1 MSDDLDSILEA
12 LKGPS
17 AAAPGAIDPMAMM
30 MMQMQN
36 DRADRAASRQMM
48 LQLIT
53 GIAPLILPMLMQK
66 KEADP
71 IMMTLL
77 SSLLGKKDD
86 GEQLKS
92 MLQMMAAGN
101 QMTMEQMKSS
111 LLSIMEMKD
120 QQTKKLLEEASERGD
135 DGPASGP
142 AAIMREIRL
151 GLGAAINLLPQ
162 QPQQPAQVASVPNL
176 MHTTMDKVSCKRCG
190 TAYVDGRQACK
201 CADAQAPAQRP
212 PPIAVVLAQL
222 QAIQTGKVKESPA
235 TWAALSTVALQ
246 DDALLAALDD
256 CAEDDLQPLFAY
268 CLPHLKASQTL
279 MAWVSAEGVPAWI
292 DDRVKRKL
300 LPLIDAA
307 RDDGEEEAEEDPAE
321 PAAVPAGM
329 HPMPVAA
336 DLSHEPETLHAG
348 NTEG

>member
-1 MSDDLDSILEA
+1 MSDDLDSILAA

-17 AAAPGAIDPMAMM
+17 AGAPGAIDPMAMM
-30 MMQMQN
+30 MMQMQQ
-36 DRADRAASRQMM
+36 DRADRAASRQTM
-48 LQLIT
+48 LQMVTVL
-53 GIAPLILPMLMQK
+53 GPILVPMLFK
-66 KEADP
+66 KEQDP
-71 IMMTLL
+71 VLMALL
-77 SSLLGKKDD
+77 SGLMNKKDD
-86 GEQLKS
+86 GEQFKS

-101 QMTMEQMKSS
+101 QMTMEQMKQGLFSV
-111 LLSIMEMKD
+111 MEMKD

-151 GLGAAINLLPQ
+151 GLGSVVSMLPQ
-162 QPQQPAQVASVPNL
+162 NQAAVPNASAPTTNLPAPTAGQPA
-176 MHTTMDKVSCKRCG
+176 
-190 TAYVDGRQACK
+190 
-201 CADAQAPAQRP
+201 PAAVNRP

-246 DDALLAALDD
+246 DEALLQALDD
-256 CAEDDLQPLFAY
+256 CNDDDLQPLFAY
-268 CLPHLKASQTL
+268 CLPHLKASAPL
-279 MAWVSAEGVPAWI
+279 MAWVSVEGVAAWI

-307 RDDGEEEAEEDPAE
+307 RDDGEEGGEEGEEGEDAAAP
-321 PAAVPAGM
+321 AVPAGM

-336 DLSHEPETLHAG
+336 EIGNEPETLHAG